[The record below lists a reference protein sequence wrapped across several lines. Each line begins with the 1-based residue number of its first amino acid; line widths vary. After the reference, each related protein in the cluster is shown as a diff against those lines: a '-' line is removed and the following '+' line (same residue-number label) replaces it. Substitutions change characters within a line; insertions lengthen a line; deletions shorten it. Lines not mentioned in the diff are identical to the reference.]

1 MIPERD
7 RVALRPEQATI
18 PPGHPWNRIPVIGAV
33 CALLGIVACAILGA
47 ANPKQFFFSWLVSF
61 LFFLSLALGA
71 LFFVLIQYAAQG
83 GWGIVLRRIGETTF
97 AMLPVMAALFL
108 PLLLGLR
115 DLYEW
120 AARRG
125 RRERCAASLEGAIPQ
140 RPVLPD
146 PGGALLRNLVLH
158 RPLYYRGSRGQDVTG
173 DPGVSARLRRLAGP
187 AIIVLALTQTFASVD
202 WIMSLTPHWYSTM
215 FGVYFFAGSFVGF
228 IALLS
233 VVAAAMRRAGL
244 LETVISAEHLHD
256 VGKLLFAFMVFWT
269 YIAFSQFF
277 LIWYGNL
284 PEETIWYRARMEG
297 SWMTVSLFLMAG
309 HFVAPFFYLM
319 GRAVKRRGSTLA
331 IGGAWLLAMHFLD
344 LYWQVMPTLHPEGL
358 RPSVLDV
365 AALVAVGGC
374 FVAAASWLMRRQ
386 ALVPL
391 RDPRLAESL
400 AFENA
405 EVAGQPSRGS
415 ALAGVRGG
423 SLGGGGGP
431 PSPRLRRTRRAR
443 GEAGPTAA
451 RGLPGWRG
459 PV

>member
-1 MIPERD
+1 MIPEGGH
-7 RVALRPEQATI
+7 VSLRPEQATI
-18 PPGHPWNRIPVIGAV
+18 PPGHPWNRLPLIGAV
-33 CALLGIVACAILGA
+33 SALLGAVACAILGA

-83 GWGIVLRRIGETTF
+83 GWGIVLRRIGETIFTTI
-97 AMLPVMAALFL
+97 PVMAVLFV
-108 PLLLGLR
+108 PLLFGLH

-120 AARRG
+120 SHHEAV
-125 RRERCAASLEGAIPQ
+125 EQ
-140 RPVLPD
+140 D
-146 PGGALLRNLVLH
+146 ALLRWKAPYLNVPFFLIRAALYFGIWSFIAV
-158 RPLYYRGSRGQDVTG
+158 LYYRGSRGQDVTG
-173 DPGVSARLRRLAGP
+173 DPGVSARLRRFAGP

-233 VVAAAMRRAGL
+233 VVASAMRRAGL
-244 LETVISAEHLHD
+244 LDTVISPEHLHD
-256 VGKLLFAFMVFWT
+256 VGKLLFAFTVFWT

-277 LIWYGNL
+277 LVWYANL
-284 PEETIWYRARMEG
+284 PEETTWYKARMEG
-297 SWMTVSLFLMAG
+297 SWMSVSLFLMAG

-331 IGGAWLLAMHFLD
+331 VGGAWLLGMHYVD
-344 LYWQVMPTLHPEGL
+344 LYWQIMPTLHPEGL
-358 RPSVLDV
+358 RPSLLDV
-365 AALVAVGGC
+365 AALVTVGGC

-400 AFENA
+400 AFEN
-405 EVAGQPSRGS
+405 V
-415 ALAGVRGG
+415 
-423 SLGGGGGP
+423 
-431 PSPRLRRTRRAR
+431 
-443 GEAGPTAA
+443 
-451 RGLPGWRG
+451 
-459 PV
+459 

>member
-1 MIPERD
+1 MIPEP
-7 RVALRPEQATI
+7 VALRPEQATI
-18 PPGHPWNRIPVIGAV
+18 PPGHPWNRIPVIAAV
-33 CALLGIVACAILGA
+33 SALLGIVGCAILGP

-97 AMLPVMAALFL
+97 ATIPVIAALFV
-108 PLLLGLR
+108 PLLLGLH

-120 AARRG
+120 THAEAVA
-125 RRERCAASLEGAIPQ
+125 E
-140 RPVLPD
+140 D
-146 PGGALLRNLVLH
+146 PLLRWKEPYLNVPFFLIRAVLYFGIWSFIAV
-158 RPLYYRGSRGQDVTG
+158 LYYRGSSGQDVTG

-187 AIIVLALTQTFASVD
+187 GIIVLALTQTFASVD

-228 IALLS
+228 IAFLS

-244 LETVISAEHLHD
+244 LDTVISVEHMHD
-256 VGKLLFAFMVFWT
+256 VGKLLFAFTVFWT

-277 LIWYGNL
+277 LVWYANL
-284 PEETIWYRARMEG
+284 PEETIWYKARMEG

-319 GRAVKRRGSTLA
+319 GRTVKRTGWALA
-331 IGGAWLLAMHFLD
+331 LGGAWLLAMHFVD
-344 LYWQVMPTLHPEGL
+344 LYWQVMPTLHPDGV

-365 AALVAVGGC
+365 AAFVAVGGC
-374 FVAAASWLMRRQ
+374 FVATASWLMRRQ

-400 AFENA
+400 AFEN
-405 EVAGQPSRGS
+405 V
-415 ALAGVRGG
+415 
-423 SLGGGGGP
+423 
-431 PSPRLRRTRRAR
+431 
-443 GEAGPTAA
+443 
-451 RGLPGWRG
+451 
-459 PV
+459 